1 MFLEHSGKQMILPI
15 TNQLKD
21 TILESLHPLAEQ
33 WAGVKLLGT
42 SVYGI
47 RTGLESYQTWKYV

>member
-47 RTGLESYQTWKYV
+47 RTGLESYQT